1 MEAKKKWRIT
11 CFFVDTHH
19 RHKGIAKLALDGV
32 IERIARLGGG
42 IVEAYPVKGKGTVEV
57 WFGSVNIFVEKDFKV
72 IADFGK
78 SNVLV
83 RKNID
88 PI

>member
-1 MEAKKKWRIT
+1 M
-11 CFFVDTHH
+11 
-19 RHKGIAKLALDGV
+19 
-32 IERIARLGGG
+32 
-42 IVEAYPVKGKGTVEV
+42 EAYPVKGKGTVEV

-83 RKNID
+83 RKNRLLVQYH
-88 PI
+88 